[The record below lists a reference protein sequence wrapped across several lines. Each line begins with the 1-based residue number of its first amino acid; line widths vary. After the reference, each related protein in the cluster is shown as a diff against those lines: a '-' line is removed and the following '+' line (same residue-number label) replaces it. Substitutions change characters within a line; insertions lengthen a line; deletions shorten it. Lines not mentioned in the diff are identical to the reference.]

1 MKIIDHDLDASSTF
15 SYAGLIEKIEILRS
29 TLRWASTLEKAG
41 HREAAAAGRRA
52 ARGDRA
58 GQAL

>member
-29 TLRWASTLEKAG
+29 TLRWASMLEKAG

-52 ARGDRA
+52 ARR
-58 GQAL
+58 